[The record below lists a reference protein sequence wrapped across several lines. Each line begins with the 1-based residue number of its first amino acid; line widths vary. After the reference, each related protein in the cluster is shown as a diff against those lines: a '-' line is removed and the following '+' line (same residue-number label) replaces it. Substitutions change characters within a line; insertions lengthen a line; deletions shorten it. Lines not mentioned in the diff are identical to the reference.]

1 VLLSSALVIFR
12 LVYLLMDR
20 AATATQQ
27 QALELFGDLGD
38 RYGQAHVLNELGA
51 VQRLTGDYAAAAAS
65 HQQAFELF
73 REFGARLGQAVTLNS
88 LAEPLSRSSAGQQAR
103 EHHARALAIARDLGA
118 PWRRHARWKA
128 SAAATS
134 RTATPAKAPR
144 ACGRHSLSTSASE
157 PPMPSASRKPSS
169 SIAPRRAT

>member
-65 HQQAFELF
+65 RQQAFELF

-103 EHHARALAIARDLGA
+103 EHHARVLAIARDLGA
-118 PWRRHARWKA
+118 PVEEARA
-128 SAAATS
+128 LEGIGCCHLQDGN
-134 RTATPAKAPR
+134 PAKAPR